1 MVLKAE
7 PHDWKSSALT
17 ARSLVK
23 SWHWIWP
30 KYDQQ
35 FWPKCFRK
43 MTKCEDLY
51 EAVLNNCLFHQYA
64 VYLIFNF
71 QVENLL
77 GTMVSQLTK
86 IWSVCILCISLCVFC
101 VLFISSFL
109 DAFFYFFCEIVF
121 LIYLFVINCECSCL
135 DSALCREQSRS
146 VVSEC
151 RSSHPEMLCK
161 KGVIRNFAKFTR
173 KHLYQSLFF
182 NKVAGLGLQLY

>member
-1 MVLKAE
+1 MQFSRLLSLNLYLVKTKKIFMASFYEWVSTASRLEPLSRRQFTFYHYVPRNTWYSFYRPRRDETLSRPWSHPVVLKAG
-7 PHDWKSSALT
+7 PHDWESSALT
-17 ARSLVK
+17 AKPLVK

-30 KYDQQ
+30 KYYQQ

-86 IWSVCILCISLCVFC
+86 I
-101 VLFISSFL
+101 
-109 DAFFYFFCEIVF
+109 
-121 LIYLFVINCECSCL
+121 
-135 DSALCREQSRS
+135 
-146 VVSEC
+146 
-151 RSSHPEMLCK
+151 
-161 KGVIRNFAKFTR
+161 
-173 KHLYQSLFF
+173 
-182 NKVAGLGLQLY
+182 